1 MKRFLTLLVAM
12 VMIICTLAA
21 CGTENETSDT
31 SGYTIDYN
39 DATSFETALNDGA
52 TVKGKI
58 VQFYVKE
65 YAPDSVLGINCHAG
79 EHLNFL
85 FDEELDVEAG
95 DTIIVHITEEPSKVF
110 LIGSWKV
117 PCEFLE
123 FGETEEESEN
133 NTENETSSDNNSES
147 NNENEE
153 SKITEITLTMSE
165 DDFKGMNYKDAEKK
179 FREMGFTNFK
189 YKTVD
194 TENEASADTICYI
207 EITEFIFG
215 DSDFAKGDK
224 FDVDST
230 VTFYSYKYEEPEK
243 PSPVF
248 YSTNDYETAK
258 KGNTGV
264 FSYKNKKGS
273 YDIYWIIDFDAGYV
287 YFFTEGNGEDTCDK
301 VKIAA
306 GDLNDRITATWHDGG
321 DQWSWYLHFKYKN
334 HPETLVVNDHNGLAT
349 EFTTTDLDDA
359 LSVRNTKR
367 IKEY

>member
-1 MKRFLTLLVAM
+1 MKRFLTLLMAM
-12 VMIICTLAA
+12 AIICSLAA
-21 CGTENETSDT
+21 CEIEDETSDT
-31 SGYTIDYN
+31 SGYTIYTIDYT
-39 DATSFETALNDGA
+39 DAESFESALNDDA
-52 TVKGKI
+52 KVKDKI

-65 YAPDSVLGINCHAG
+65 YAPDSILGINCHAG

-85 FDEELDVEAG
+85 FENELDVEAG

-110 LIGSWKV
+110 LIDSWKV

-123 FGETEEESEN
+123 FGETGKEN
-133 NTENETSSDNNSES
+133 NSNTENETSSDSNTEN

-153 SKITEITLTMSE
+153 TEIILTMSE
-165 DDFKGMNYKDAEKK
+165 EDFKGMNYKDAEKK
-179 FREMGFTNFK
+179 FREMGFNKFE

-194 TENEASADTICYI
+194 TENESSADKICYI

-224 FDVDST
+224 FDADSI
-230 VTFYSYKYEEPEK
+230 VTFYSYKYEEPE
-243 PSPVF
+243 PVF

-334 HPETLVVNDHNGLAT
+334 FPETLVVNDHNGLAT
-349 EFTTTDLDDA
+349 EFTTTDLDAA
-359 LSVRNTKR
+359 LSVRSTKR

>member
-1 MKRFLTLLVAM
+1 MKKVLSFIVLFALVFSF
-12 VMIICTLAA
+12 VGCDSNTVDDI
-21 CGTENETSDT
+21 
-31 SGYTIDYN
+31 SGYTIDYPN
-39 DATSFETALNDGA
+39 AETFESALNDGT
-52 TVKGKI
+52 TVKGTV

-65 YAPDSVLGINCHAG
+65 YAPDSILGINCHAG

-85 FDEELDVEAG
+85 FKDDLDVESG
-95 DTIIVHITEEPSKVF
+95 DTIVVKITEEPSKVF
-110 LIGSWKV
+110 LLGSWKV

-123 FGETEEESEN
+123 FGKTEGEIEN

-147 NNENEE
+147 TNENEE
-153 SKITEITLTMSE
+153 TEITLTMSE
-165 DDFKGMNYKDAEKK
+165 EDFKGMNYKDAEKK
-179 FREMGFTNFK
+179 FREMGFTKFK

-194 TENEASADTICYI
+194 TEKESSADTICYI

-215 DSDFAKGDK
+215 DSDFVKGDK

-264 FSYKNKKGS
+264 FSYKNKSGS

-287 YFFTEGNGEDTCDK
+287 YFFTDGNGENTCDK

-334 HPETLVVNDHNGLAT
+334 HPETLVVNDHNGFTT

-359 LSVRNTKR
+359 LSVRNTKT
-367 IKEY
+367 IKNY